1 MPDLDCDQVAIVGLV
16 QGGDCSPPS
25 ITTDLLFVVVVLGR
39 RAQGLPKRRKE
50 GERERDAAVLST
62 AVGRD
67 LAGNGSI
74 GGALWACWR
83 LVGCLGTAAIHVSLR
98 ITLHCCCLKSM
109 RRLQDLF
116 VLADRIPV
124 LRL

>member
-62 AVGRD
+62 AVAGTWLGMAASVGLCGR
-67 LAGNGSI
+67 AGDWLDAWGQPRFMFPSESRYI
-74 GGALWACWR
+74 VVA
-83 LVGCLGTAAIHVSLR
+83 
-98 ITLHCCCLKSM
+98 
-109 RRLQDLF
+109 
-116 VLADRIPV
+116 
-124 LRL
+124 